1 MKLAFSIWVVLACVV
16 FFQAGHA
23 QPKLKFEQGLIR
35 VVGLPSESSASFKVI
50 SQEQWITIL
59 SVYTREAFSKKL
71 NQPISG
77 RYSWIRDSIFFEPSY
92 PFAPGETYHAVFR
105 AGAFFFNIGLTN
117 ETASDKL
124 ELSFSIPDEAYFPAA
139 IEAVYPA
146 SEKLPEN
153 LLRMYI
159 HFSTPMMPGE
169 AYSHIRLLREDGT
182 EVEKAF
188 LVVDQELWDTDRK
201 RFTLLFD
208 PGRIKRDLRSNIE
221 FGAPLR
227 KGEKYIL
234 VIDSA
239 WRDVHG
245 HILEKSFRKSF
256 FAQEAERA
264 KVSPGKWKV
273 SAPLE
278 GSRGDVVISFDRPID
293 HALAQKYICIS
304 SPSGEISGRAMK
316 VNDTTWK
323 FTPDNPWRKGKYVI
337 VISPLLEDV
346 CGNNL
351 NNPFDLDLSKERRV
365 NSVEPVEIALTIE
378 SFAR

>member
-1 MKLAFSIWVVLACVV
+1 MKLAFSIWVVFACIVV
-16 FFQAGHA
+16 FRAGHA
-23 QPKLKFEQGLIR
+23 QPRLKFEHGLVC
-35 VVGLPSESSASFKVI
+35 VVGLPSERSASSTLI
-50 SQEQWITIL
+50 SEEQWITIL
-59 SVYTREAFSKKL
+59 SVYTREAYNKKL
-71 NQPISG
+71 NQPIAG

-92 PFAPGETYHAVFR
+92 PFASGQTYHAVFN
-105 AGAFFFNIGLTN
+105 ANALSNTGLRN
-117 ETASDKL
+117 ETVSDRL
-124 ELSFSIPDEAYFPAA
+124 ELSFSIPDETYLPAA
-139 IEAVYPA
+139 IEAVYPK

-169 AYSHIRLLREDGT
+169 AYSHIRLLREDGR

-188 LVVDQELWDTDRK
+188 LIVDQELWDTERK

-221 FGAPLR
+221 LGAPLR
-227 KGEKYIL
+227 KGGKYIL

-245 HILEKSFRKSF
+245 HVLEKSFRKSF
-256 FAQEAERA
+256 SAYEAERA
-264 KVSPGKWKV
+264 KISPRQWKV
-273 SAPLE
+273 STPLE
-278 GSRGDVVISFDRPID
+278 GSRSDVVISFDRPID
-293 HALAQKYICIS
+293 NALAQKYIRIS
-304 SPSGEISGRAMK
+304 SPSGEISGRAMT

-323 FTPDNPWRKGKYVI
+323 FTPDHAWRKGKYVI
-337 VISPLLEDV
+337 QISPLLEDV
-346 CGNNL
+346 CGNNV

-365 NSVEPVEIALTIE
+365 NSAEPVEIPLTIG